1 MSTASRI
8 AIVVVGLVS
17 VVSLTLGSRWAAQDE
32 AATGS
37 PPPSSICQSSGCV
50 ACPQGISECRASNPN
65 ESDRDVATRLSML
78 YRVIDGMGDRSND
91 VAICF
96 APGTDPRVVQEMC
109 EQYPQLCGRDEEG
122 RYFLSGRWSGAQ
134 GSPRVLTW
142 SLVPD
147 GLNVDGASSELFSRM
162 DSQFNGNRT
171 LWISKFQEC
180 FNRWAALTGL
190 YYQRITYGGL
200 DWDDGAAWG
209 TDGGSDRGDI
219 RIGMINIDGTN
230 GVLAYN
236 YYPSNGD
243 MVMDRSEN
251 WAQSANNYRWL
262 RNIVMHE
269 HGHGIGLAH
278 ICPPNGFSL
287 MEPYINTG
295 FDGPQHD
302 DIRAGQE
309 HYGDAYESDNNSAT
323 ATNLGTLVHDQVVTV
338 GTVPSPTVN
347 YGSLLGIDADGEQDW
362 FKFTVGFDAAA
373 TVTVT
378 PVGLTYDSSPQ
389 ECSGDI
395 NCCSGNNVNSLAV
408 ADLNFQIIGQDGSTV
423 IATGDSQPAG
433 SVESLSEVGL
443 PGGAGTFYLK
453 VYEGNAPS
461 DTQLYLLQLHIY
473 DWAGDH
479 TPPSPNPMTWA
490 SQPTPIV
497 DSPSQIAMTAAL
509 ASDPSGVTYNFDC
522 AAGSCHTSGWS
533 ASRDYI
539 DSGLVANSPY
549 SYVAR
554 ARDQSQYLNQTQPSS
569 QVQTVTS
576 IEKPTTLS
584 FSDVQETSMQVDVPG
599 AFTNLAYYSSGIFLE
614 VKLDGEPVGG
624 GDANTWKKSQ
634 VFDVTELSPGMSY
647 TFRAKARNLVA
658 FETTYTAPFV
668 QQTEGGA
675 ICALNGDVN
684 GDGSVDGDDVPGFVR
699 ARLGQDPFGGENQT
713 CADYGTGTLAGDLQ
727 LFIADLLE

>member
-1 MSTASRI
+1 MGER
-8 AIVVVGLVS
+8 
-17 VVSLTLGSRWAAQDE
+17 
-32 AATGS
+32 
-37 PPPSSICQSSGCV
+37 
-50 ACPQGISECRASNPN
+50 
-65 ESDRDVATRLSML
+65 SD
-78 YRVIDGMGDRSND
+78 N

-96 APGTDPRVVQEMC
+96 APGTDPRVVEEMC
-109 EQYPQLCGRDEEG
+109 ERYPQLCGHDEDG
-122 RYFLSGRWSGAQ
+122 RYFLSSRWSGAQ

-142 SLVPD
+142 SFVPD

-162 DSQFNGNRT
+162 DAQFSGNRA

-190 YYQRITYGGL
+190 YYQRITYGGH

-209 TDGGSDRGDI
+209 TDGGSNRGDI

-251 WAQSANNYRWL
+251 WAQSSNNYRWL

-302 DIRAGQE
+302 DIRAGQR
-309 HYGDAYESDNNSAT
+309 HYGDAYETDNNVAT
-323 ATNLGTLVHDQVVTV
+323 ATDLGSFVHNQTVTV
-338 GTVPSPTVN
+338 GTVPSPAVN
-347 YGSLLGIDADGEQDW
+347 YGSTLSIDADSEQDW

-373 TVTVT
+373 TVMIT
-378 PVGLTYDSSPQ
+378 PIGLNYESSPQ
-389 ECSGDI
+389 DCGGDIGCCSGDF
-395 NCCSGNNVNSLAV
+395 VNSLTA
-408 ADLNFQIIGQDGSTV
+408 ANLDFQIIGQDGSTV
-423 IATGDSQPAG
+423 LATGASQPAG

-443 PGGAGTFYLK
+443 PGGAGTYYLK
-453 VYEGNAPS
+453 VYDGDTPS
-461 DTQLYLLQLHIY
+461 QTQLYKLQLTIY

-479 TPPSPNPMTWA
+479 TPPTPNPMTWA
-490 SQPTPIV
+490 SQPAPV
-497 DSPSQIAMTAAL
+497 LDSPSLMAMTGSL
-509 ASDPSGVTYNFDC
+509 ASDASGVAYNFDC
-522 AAGSCHTSGWS
+522 VAGSCHSSGWS
-533 ASRDYI
+533 ASRDYV
-539 DSGLVANSPY
+539 DSGLTANSPY
-549 SYVAR
+549 SYAAR
-554 ARDQSQYLNQTQPSS
+554 ARDLSEYLNETQPST

-584 FSDVQETSMQVDVPG
+584 FSNIQETSIQVDVPG
-599 AFTNLAYYSSGIFLE
+599 VFTNLSYYSSGIFLE
-614 VKLDGEPVGG
+614 VTYGGAPVGG

-634 VFDVTELSPGMSY
+634 VFSVTGLTAGTSY

-668 QQTEGGA
+668 QQTASGV
-675 ICALNGDVN
+675 ICALHGDIN
-684 GDGSVDGDDVPGFVR
+684 GDGSVDGDDIPGFVR
-699 ARLGQDPFGGENQT
+699 AKLGQAPVGGENQA
-713 CADYGTGTLAGDLQ
+713 CANYGSGTLAGDLQ